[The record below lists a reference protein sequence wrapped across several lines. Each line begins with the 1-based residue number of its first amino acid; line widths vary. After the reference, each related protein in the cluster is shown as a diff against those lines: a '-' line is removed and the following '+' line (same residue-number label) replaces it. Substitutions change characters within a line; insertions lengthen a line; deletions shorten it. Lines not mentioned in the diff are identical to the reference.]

1 MNPRDAQADAHHGMV
16 SPRNVHP
23 DSGPRGATGP
33 GPLTPGQLVHEL
45 AGLVDGGRRNVD
57 LVLEQLRE
65 QSVSDEEAQLL
76 PRLEAANQAMNQMAD
91 LLRRWIDNVHAN
103 RPPESDGRT
112 LADAIG
118 HAVRLLMPAA
128 QQRGIELRVDVQP
141 QAATLSAGPIYAVVA
156 NAVRN
161 AIEAIDGQAADDTQ
175 RGTCI
180 VVQALVEQDSE
191 GCEQLVLS
199 VADDGPGL
207 APGLVGD
214 DGSLRLGTT
223 TKPEGHGLGLQLCH
237 EIAASLR
244 GSLALTSGS
253 PRGAVLTLTCPTHLN
268 EDASSH
274 DRRGGA

>member
-1 MNPRDAQADAHHGMV
+1 MV

-23 DSGPRGATGP
+23 DGGPRGATGP

-65 QSVSDEEAQLL
+65 QSVNDEEAHLL

-91 LLRRWIDNVHAN
+91 LLRRWIDNLHDN
-103 RPPESDGRT
+103 RPLESDGRT
-112 LADAIG
+112 LDDAIG
-118 HAVRLLMPAA
+118 HAVRLLTPAA
-128 QQRGIELRVDVQP
+128 EQRGIELRVDVQP

-161 AIEAIDGQAADDTQ
+161 AIEAIDGQAADDPQ
-175 RGTCI
+175 RGTRI
-180 VVQALVEQDSE
+180 VVQARVERDSE
-191 GCEQLVLS
+191 RHEQLVLS

-207 APGLVGD
+207 APGLIGD
-214 DGSLRLGTT
+214 DGSLRLGAT

-237 EIAASLR
+237 EIASSLR
-244 GSLALTSGS
+244 GSLVLTSGS
-253 PRGAVLTLTCPTHLN
+253 PRGAVLTLTCPTRLN

-274 DRRGGA
+274 NRRGGA